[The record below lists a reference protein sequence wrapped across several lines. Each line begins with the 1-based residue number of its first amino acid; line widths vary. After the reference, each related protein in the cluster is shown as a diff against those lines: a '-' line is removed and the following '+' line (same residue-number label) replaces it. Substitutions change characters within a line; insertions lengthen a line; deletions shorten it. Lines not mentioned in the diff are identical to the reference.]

1 MTKQYILSSKEASL
15 YSQDTLGGKAY
26 NLAWL
31 SRYKFQVPDW
41 FVLTTEAFDLQ
52 IQLDKTATWIEAQLA
67 NLPSD
72 KDGSQVFDKVARS
85 IRERIIQN
93 QLHTDL
99 IKVLEEKLTA
109 IEGGQTEYFAVRSSV
124 VGEDASGASF
134 AGQMDSF
141 LFQKGL
147 DAITDSVLKVFASAF
162 NERALAY
169 RITKGITLKNIRVA
183 VVVQKMVAG
192 QVSGVMFTAHPVT
205 GSRKHALISACYGA
219 GEGIVSGVCNT
230 DEYTISLENQT
241 VKKQISE
248 KDIQLV
254 LDTQAGKGLIQTN
267 VKKQL
272 RNQPCLKEEEIK
284 ALAQLGKQIAADKG
298 APQDIEWTLKNGKFY
313 ILQTRPI
320 TSMPAPAKPFG
331 ETVVWDNSNIQES
344 YSGVTTPLT
353 FSFASRAY
361 ALVYAQ
367 TMRVGGFSDHAIKK
381 YQQTLDNLLGLI
393 KGRVYYNINN
403 WYRGLS
409 LLPSF
414 KTNKADMEKM
424 MGLQDSVDFVQDRK
438 LTFGE
443 KIKKLPN
450 ILNAIFNL
458 LTCFR
463 KIDRLVA
470 EFHVMFQH
478 EYQRIDRQKLHTL
491 EMAELMALT
500 HQLNEGLLKKWTT
513 PIVNDFYVM
522 MKNGQVHRWL
532 EKLKIDNPSLLLNNL
547 LSGEAGIESTE
558 PTKMLLRLCEV
569 IRQKPA
575 LSKLFAE
582 TPNERLLAAVQ
593 VTDADFYQQCLIYI
607 ELYGDR
613 VIGELKLESVSL
625 RQDSAF
631 MFGCLKNFLQR
642 ADLTPENLAKNEQQ
656 LRANAEQEIS
666 EQINNTLGKRK
677 LKAFFKD
684 LQKLRQA
691 IKHRENMRLAR
702 TRLFGLYRD
711 IYQEIGRQLAFYN
724 ILTEAEDIFYLTV
737 TDLET
742 YMEGR
747 CVQANLKALTSTRK
761 AEFAAYQQEDLP
773 HHFSTIGPVYHH
785 NCYEYKGKIT
795 ETMMTENHLTGI
807 GCYPGIVEQTIKL
820 ILSPDDEL
828 SLDGKIL
835 CTVRTD
841 PGWAPLFPTAAGILV
856 ERGSTLSHSAV
867 VAREL
872 GIPAIVGIPCLTKK
886 LKNGEM
892 VRMDGARGIIE
903 RLKFVR

>member
-15 YSQDTLGGKAY
+15 YNQAMLGGKAY

-31 SRYKFQVPDW
+31 SRYQFQVPDW

-52 IQLDKTATWIEAQLA
+52 VQSDKTEPWIQAQLA
-67 NLPSD
+67 GLNQD
-72 KDGSQVFDKVARS
+72 NQQRKARS
-85 IRERIIQN
+85 IRKRITQN
-93 QLHTDL
+93 ELHADL
-99 IKVLEEKLTA
+99 IKALEEKLAT
-109 IEGGQTEYFAVRSSV
+109 IEDWQTEYFAVRSSV
-124 VGEDASGASF
+124 VGEDAEGASF

-147 DAITDSVLKVFASAF
+147 SAIADSVLKVFASAF

-169 RITKGITLKNIRVA
+169 RLNKGMTLTNSRVA
-183 VVVQKMVAG
+183 VIIQKMVAG

-205 GSRKHALISACYGA
+205 GSYKHVLISACYGA

-241 VKKQISE
+241 VKKQIGE

-254 LDTQAGKGLIQTN
+254 LDTQAGKGVIQTN
-267 VKKQL
+267 VKEQL
-272 RNQPCLKEEEIK
+272 RNQSCLKEEEIK
-284 ALAQLGKQIAADKG
+284 ALVQLGEQIAAEKC
-298 APQDIEWTLKNGKFY
+298 APQDIEWTLKNGNFY

-320 TSMPAPAKPFG
+320 TSLPAPAKPIG

-353 FSFASRAY
+353 FSFASRGY

-367 TMRVGGFSDHAIKK
+367 TMRILGLSDKVIKE

-438 LTFGE
+438 LTFWE
-443 KIKKLPN
+443 KVKKLPN
-450 ILNAIFNL
+450 NLKAVFNL
-458 LTCFR
+458 LTRFR
-463 KIDRLVA
+463 KIDHLVA
-470 EFHVMFQH
+470 EFQAMFQR
-478 EYQRIDRQKLHTL
+478 EYMRIDRQKLHRL
-491 EMAELMALT
+491 EMAELIALT

-513 PIVNDFYVM
+513 PIINDFYVM
-522 MKNGQVHRWL
+522 MKNGKIHRWL

-575 LSKLFAE
+575 LIKLFAE
-582 TPNERLLAAVQ
+582 IPDEQLLAAVQ
-593 VTDADFYQQCLIYI
+593 VTDADFYQQCLLYI

-625 RQDSAF
+625 RQDSSF
-631 MFGCLKNFLQR
+631 MFACLKNFLQR

-666 EQINNTLGKRK
+666 ERINNTLGKRK
-677 LKAFFKD
+677 RKAFFRE

-711 IYQEIGRQLAFYN
+711 IYREIGQQLAFYN
-724 ILTEAEDIFYLTV
+724 ILTEADDIFYLTV

-747 CVQANLKALTSTRK
+747 SVQANLKALAHTRK

-785 NCYEYKGKIT
+785 NRYEYQGKIT

-820 ILSPDDEL
+820 ILSPNDEL
-828 SLDGKIL
+828 SLEGQIL

-841 PGWAPLFPTAAGILV
+841 PGWAPYFRLLVVFSLNVVQPFLILP
-856 ERGSTLSHSAV
+856 L
-867 VAREL
+867 
-872 GIPAIVGIPCLTKK
+872 
-886 LKNGEM
+886 
-892 VRMDGARGIIE
+892 
-903 RLKFVR
+903 